1 MEHQNPEIEKT
12 KKYIKRNNRRKGRKE
27 KMKEKRERGQSVRE
41 DARVIGLLLWVAP
54 KKRRLPDLYTDP
66 SGHKNI
72 F

>member
-1 MEHQNPEIEKT
+1 MEHQNPEIQKT
-12 KKYIKRNNRRKGRKE
+12 KKGIKRNNRRKGRKE
-27 KMKEKRERGQSVRE
+27 KVKEKREKGQSVRE

-66 SGHKNI
+66 TCYKDL